1 METVSKVLVLYDE
14 FFVDELTIQLL
25 YENKNSVVE
34 YQDENGNV
42 IGKHIVMAWVLN
54 QYYDY
59 GKFVEYRKK
68 YQERGFE
75 TERQLYQYNEEYRR
89 LVDDERLYLLY
100 LIGIEVTKVANI
112 FGVSRQTVYNRIQNF
127 EKNKL
132 QEVIN
137 NYRWV

>member
-42 IGKHIVMAWVLN
+42 IGKHTVMDWVLN